1 MNNWI
6 TYLEEYRCNRT
17 ILENLESNQIS
28 AESSSL
34 HPTED
39 ESSESALAVSS
50 VRFKIKE
57 AECKLA
63 HYIPSDAPQRE
74 VRRLADEKLFL
85 SLRYICGMTM
95 IETAFAMCV
104 SRDTVYRI
112 RRRVLTRKLPD

>member
-17 ILENLESNQIS
+17 ILENLQCDQTVSESDRFSPIQNES
-28 AESSSL
+28 AESDL
-34 HPTED
+34 T
-39 ESSESALAVSS
+39 VSS
-50 VRFKIKE
+50 VRSKIEE
-57 AECKLA
+57 AEYKLA
-63 HYIPSDAPQRE
+63 HYIPVDAPQSE
-74 VRRLADEKLFL
+74 IRRLADEKLFL

-112 RRRVLTRKLPD
+112 RRRVLTRKPPD

>member
-17 ILENLESNQIS
+17 ILENLESSQITS
-28 AESSSL
+28 NNNGFCPI
-34 HPTED
+34 HD
-39 ESSESALAVSS
+39 KDSEYALTVSS
-50 VRFKIKE
+50 VKSRIKE
-57 AECKLA
+57 AEYKLA
-63 HYIPSDAPQRE
+63 HYIPSDAPQNE